1 MDQTGQQVSHHLK
14 IEKYY
19 YFTIYDGITIFCKC
33 RLLTL
38 FTNSINI
45 MRIDLNIIFDLD
57 KIHPTTE
64 FGERFNI
71 VLVHVEVTTE
81 SWYFLG
87 KTYSKCCKKSHS
99 YGFLKENIHKTK
111 MIVCC

>member
-1 MDQTGQQVSHHLK
+1 
-14 IEKYY
+14 
-19 YFTIYDGITIFCKC
+19 
-33 RLLTL
+33 
-38 FTNSINI
+38 

-57 KIHPTTE
+57 NIHPTTE

-87 KTYSKCCKKSHS
+87 KN
-99 YGFLKENIHKTK
+99 LQ
-111 MIVCC
+111 